1 MSIGGVRGA
10 SAVLAVACLAV
21 TMVGCSGSSE
31 PLTTSFAIGT
41 PTPTPTPTFTSPP
54 TPAPTPTPTPALTPS
69 PETDTC
75 DTAFTTELNTKIAT
89 DGLTF
94 RDAGPRKD
102 LDSLVGADGL
112 RCEWTKPHTDL
123 TVRYAN
129 WTRDTAAW
137 DALKAQLL
145 ADGYGETGPFSVS
158 RPVSEFDSAYSYED
172 GVIHYS
178 SPSQFIGW
186 VTALQ

>member
-10 SAVLAVACLAV
+10 TAVLAVASLAV
-21 TMVGCSGSSE
+21 TMVGCSGSSA
-31 PLTTSFAIGT
+31 PLSTSFAIVT
-41 PTPTPTPTFTSPP
+41 PTPTPTPTFT
-54 TPAPTPTPTPALTPS
+54 PTPTLTPQ

-75 DTAFTTELNTKIAT
+75 DTAFTAEMNTKIAT
-89 DGLTF
+89 DGLTY
-94 RDAGPRKD
+94 RDAGPRID

-158 RPVSEFDSAYSYED
+158 RPVPEFDSAYSYRD
-172 GVIHYS
+172 GVIYYS